1 MLTESAAGSVP
12 WLKQAAELS
21 ERKTQSGF
29 RGSAFRGVGLG
40 WGRLQMGRTQ
50 PSPSQLP
57 SRFTHSRALPFQR
70 GSDGAV
76 PTAQP
81 QLPLPNLRLGGWGGG
96 GGRTPCPTAGL
107 VYTGNNSPALHGCV
121 VRLAAKG
128 RPSAAAVCLS
138 AVT

>member
-81 QLPLPNLRLGGWGGG
+81 QLPLPNLRLGGVGRGGVG
-96 GGRTPCPTAGL
+96 GLPAPLQGWFIRAITARRC
-107 VYTGNNSPALHGCV
+107 T
-121 VRLAAKG
+121 
-128 RPSAAAVCLS
+128 AVL
-138 AVT
+138 